1 MEFASGKITTIV
13 GTSGCGKTVLLK
25 HLNALYLPDA
35 GEVFVD
41 GVDITKLRQKDLY
54 EVRSKFGVLFQG
66 AALLDSF
73 NVFDNV
79 AFPLREK
86 TSMTESDI
94 KKKVDERLEQ
104 VGLGKMG
111 SKLPAELSGGMRKR
125 AGLARALINDPAIVL
140 FDEPTTGLDPVL
152 ATSIH
157 QLIARTQNEF
167 GYTGIIVSHTIPQVF
182 EISDYIAML
191 AGGHYRGHVTAGGV
205 LRIGESSGTA
215 IHPWENRRTDPSTL
229 GVATVNHTRTEISV
243 GIFVL
248 IGMACLAYLAIRLGK
263 LELFGAHG
271 YVLFADFASVAGLKP
286 GDPVE
291 IAGVKVGRVEGMTLA
306 EDKARLTLR
315 LNDGVKLQE
324 DVIASVRARGLIG
337 DKFVLVSPG
346 ASDKIIPA
354 GGKIRETDSPPDIA
368 DLIGKVVGGD
378 LTSKGEKKENKDEP
392 SK

>member
-1 MEFASGKITTIV
+1 MIQVTNLHKSFRGQQVLRGVNLEFATGKITTIV

-41 GVDITKLRQKDLY
+41 GVDITKLRQKELY

-66 AALLDSF
+66 AALLDSL

-94 KKKVDERLEQ
+94 KKKVDEP
-104 VGLGKMG
+104 LGAG
-111 SKLPAELSGGMRKR
+111 RPGQHGQQIPRRAERRHEETRRIG
-125 AGLARALINDPAIVL
+125 AGAGHRSRQIVL

-191 AGGHYRGHVTAGGV
+191 AGG
-205 LRIGESSGTA
+205 I
-215 IHPWENRRTDPSTL
+215 IEN
-229 GVATVNHTRTEISV
+229 
-243 GIFVL
+243 
-248 IGMACLAYLAIRLGK
+248 M
-263 LELFGAHG
+263 
-271 YVLFADFASVAGLKP
+271 
-286 GDPVE
+286 
-291 IAGVKVGRVEGMTLA
+291 
-306 EDKARLTLR
+306 
-315 LNDGVKLQE
+315 
-324 DVIASVRARGLIG
+324 
-337 DKFVLVSPG
+337 
-346 ASDKIIPA
+346 
-354 GGKIRETDSPPDIA
+354 SPPAEFCASANPVVQQFIH
-368 DLIGKVVGGD
+368 GKTEGPIQV
-378 LTSKGEKKENKDEP
+378 L
-392 SK
+392 